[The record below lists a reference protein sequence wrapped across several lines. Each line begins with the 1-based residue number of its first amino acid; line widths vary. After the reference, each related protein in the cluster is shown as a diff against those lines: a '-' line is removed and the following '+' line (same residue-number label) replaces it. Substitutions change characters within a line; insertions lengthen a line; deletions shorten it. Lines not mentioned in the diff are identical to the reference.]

1 VTAVSGDAKH
11 IADPLLPN
19 EDPFMSRPIRIS
31 RRLAIAGVLGVGA
44 TGYSAVWSATP
55 SKVAIP
61 PTPSCRDDHEE
72 VATLQSAAGP
82 YFKPDSPQRNDFI
95 DSDSEG
101 HRVVLQ
107 GQVISRGCQPLAG
120 VLLDLWH
127 ADQRGYYDG
136 DGFRYRGH
144 TFTDVQGRYQF
155 RTIEP
160 AVYPGRT
167 RHFHF
172 HVQAPHRDILTTQL
186 FFPGE
191 PRNAVD
197 PLFRQEL
204 LLSLTD
210 TPALMSAQF
219 NFVLEV

>member
-1 VTAVSGDAKH
+1 
-11 IADPLLPN
+11 
-19 EDPFMSRPIRIS
+19 MS
-31 RRLAIAGVLGVGA
+31 RRLALTGVLSVGA
-44 TGYSAVWSATP
+44 LGCTAVWSATP
-55 SKVAIP
+55 PEAAIAL
-61 PTPSCRDDHEE
+61 TPSCRDEHEE

-82 YFKPDSPQRNDFI
+82 YFKPDSPQRNDLI
-95 DSDSEG
+95 ESDSEG

-107 GQVISRGCQPLAG
+107 GRVINRACQPLAG

-136 DGFRYRGH
+136 EGFRYRGH
-144 TFTDVQGRYQF
+144 TFTDTQGHYHF

-172 HVQAPHRDILTTQL
+172 RVQAPHSEILTTQL

-204 LLSLTD
+204 LLDVID
-210 TPALMSAQF
+210 TPALMNAQF
-219 NFVLEV
+219 NFVLQV